1 MNNLCTGI
9 ILAGGKNIR
18 FSGTNKA
25 LMPIGGKRIFD
36 YIYDVFRCL
45 FQEIILV
52 TNDPVQYLEWDLTI
66 VTDLFP
72 FRSSLTGLHAGL
84 FNLTTPYAFFAACDT
99 PFIKQ
104 NLIETILAGIA
115 PHIDIV
121 IPETSE
127 GFQPLCAVYSRRCL
141 EHATR
146 QLEKQELKI
155 DRMFKKLRVKKI
167 PEQVMKKQD
176 PDLIS
181 FFNINTPE
189 DLAQAEEILSRI
201 SNEDFV

>member
-9 ILAGGKNIR
+9 ILAGGKNTR

-36 YIYDVFRCL
+36 RIYDVFCNL
-45 FQEIILV
+45 FQDIILV
-52 TNDPVQYLEWDLTI
+52 TNDPMPYLEWDLTV

-72 FRSSLTGLHAGL
+72 FRCSLTGLHAGL

-121 IPETSE
+121 VPETSE

-167 PEQVMKKQD
+167 PEQVLKKQD

-181 FFNINTPE
+181 FFNINAPE
-189 DLAQAEEILSRI
+189 DLAKAEEILSRI
-201 SNEDFV
+201 STEFIE

>member
-1 MNNLCTGI
+1 M
-9 ILAGGKNIR
+9 
-18 FSGTNKA
+18 
-25 LMPIGGKRIFD
+25 
-36 YIYDVFRCL
+36 V
-45 FQEIILV
+45 
-52 TNDPVQYLEWDLTI
+52 
-66 VTDLFP
+66 
-72 FRSSLTGLHAGL
+72 
-84 FNLTTPYAFFAACDT
+84 
-99 PFIKQ
+99 
-104 NLIETILAGIA
+104 
-115 PHIDIV
+115 
-121 IPETSE
+121 PETSE

-167 PEQVMKKQD
+167 PEQVLKKQD

>member
-1 MNNLCTGI
+1 MNSLCTGI
-9 ILAGGKNIR
+9 ILAGGQNTR

-25 LMPIGGKRIFD
+25 LVRVGGKRIFD
-36 YIYDVFRCL
+36 RIYDVFCNL
-45 FQEIILV
+45 FQD
-52 TNDPVQYLEWDLTI
+52 NDPAQYLEWDLTI
-66 VTDLFP
+66 VADLFP
-72 FRSSLTGLHAGL
+72 FRSSLTGVHAGL
-84 FNLTTPYAFFAACDT
+84 FNITTPYAFFAACDT

-121 IPETSE
+121 VPETSE

-155 DRMFKKLRVKKI
+155 DRIFKKLRVKKI
-167 PEQVMKKQD
+167 PEKVLKKQD
-176 PDLIS
+176 PDLLS

-189 DLAQAEEILSRI
+189 DLAEAEEILSR
-201 SNEDFV
+201 NPEE